1 MDEKELERGGIS
13 MSHLTKE
20 DITNLLEGR
29 LVEGAQEQYETHLYS
44 CDSCLETYMQQ
55 VQEKQ
60 GVLPILED
68 PQDFTNQIIAKVP
81 VRSHQKKEK
90 HTTVLHYF
98 LAAAATIFLMSSGV
112 FHGILEYTNQIDSP
126 RTQSSQVTTSIID
139 KLFFYFDNISLKE
152 ER

>member
-1 MDEKELERGGIS
+1 

-20 DITNLLEGR
+20 DIANLLEGS
-29 LVEGAQEQYETHLYS
+29 LSEFTQEQFETHLYS

-55 VQEKQ
+55 VHEKQ

-68 PQDFTNQIIAKVP
+68 PHSFTDQIIAQVP
-81 VRSHQKKEK
+81 VRSQKKKER

-112 FHGILEYTNQIDSP
+112 FHSIFAYTNQIDSHGA
-126 RTQSSQVTTSIID
+126 QSSQVTTSIID